1 MPKLPWVKWF
11 PSDWMSDQQLRRCSA
26 ATRGVWADTLNAMML
41 DNLPH
46 IEGTI
51 DDLVTLTRCS
61 RLDLLEAIREFEAF
75 NVCEVVKQ
83 NGSIRIES
91 RRRKKDA
98 DLSEKRADAGR
109 KGGLN
114 LPDKEAKD
122 KQTPKQNTK
131 QNVISS
137 SNSSSGYS
145 SSFESAWKAYGRQ
158 GSKKKAYS
166 YWKQIPEGDHE
177 SIMHAIPL
185 YLKCV
190 EAGRLKSDFEGWV
203 NPKNEK
209 WANDWEQVLEG
220 LMKKA
225 APSKST
231 LVSTHHAAV
240 RDQTMHKDF

>member
-1 MPKLPWVKWF
+1 
-11 PSDWMSDQQLRRCSA
+11 MSDQQLRRCSA

-98 DLSEKRADAGR
+98 DLGEKRADAGR

-114 LPDKEAKD
+114 LSVKEAKD
-122 KQTPKQNTK
+122 KQTDKQNTK

-137 SNSSSGYS
+137 SNASNSSYS
-145 SSFESAWKAYGRQ
+145 DSFLSAWKAYGQQ
-158 GSKKKAYS
+158 GSKKKS
-166 YWKQIPEGDHE
+166 FVYWKQINEGDQQN
-177 SIMHAIPL
+177 IMDAMPL

-190 EAGRLKSDFEGWV
+190 AAGRMKSDFEGWI
-203 NPKNEK
+203 NPENEK
-209 WANDWEQVLEG
+209 WANDWEQVVIG
-220 LMKKA
+220 LKKGA
-225 APSKST
+225 GNGKQST
-231 LVSTHHAAV
+231 EDRRTEKAGREFPEDIKPNIIEV
-240 RDQTMHKDF
+240 